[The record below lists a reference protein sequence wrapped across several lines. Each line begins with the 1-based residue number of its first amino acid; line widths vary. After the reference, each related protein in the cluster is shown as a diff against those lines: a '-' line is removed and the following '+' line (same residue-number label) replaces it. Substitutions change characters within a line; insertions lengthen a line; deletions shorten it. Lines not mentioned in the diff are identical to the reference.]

1 MIFLHFPPQKC
12 QYLIIMSIDLFLRFC
27 YSIITNKPKEES
39 NLTTAKILW
48 LVAFVALL
56 AVEAGTV
63 SLVSIWFAAG
73 ALVAMVAALLEAQL
87 WLQIVLFMVVSVGL
101 LLALRPLL
109 KKYITPKKIRTNVDS
124 VIGTQG
130 VVLEQIDNIAG
141 TGRVKL
147 GGMEWSARSS
157 SGEPIE
163 EHTRVR
169 VDKIEGVKVFVT
181 PVEVTASV

>member
-1 MIFLHFPPQKC
+1 MNGLAT
-12 QYLIIMSIDLFLRFC
+12 M
-27 YSIITNKPKEES
+27 
-39 NLTTAKILW
+39 W
-48 LVAFVALL
+48 LVLL
-56 AVEAGTV
+56 ILSLAAEGATAAVT
-63 SLVSIWFAAG
+63 SIWFAAG

-181 PVEVTASV
+181 PVEVAAKV